1 MIAEFPF
8 NPMDPAIAALLKDLK
23 REDEVARDRATAELW
38 YRWFNEKGVTG
49 LSVLQQSQ
57 RLLDAQQFDAAEQV
71 LSELIAE
78 RPDFAEAWNRRATL
92 RYLQSRY
99 RQSLHDCRVVVRL
112 VPYHFGALH
121 GQGLCHAALGEFR
134 EAIQAF
140 HRALE
145 IQPHSQVNRVLM
157 LECTAR
163 LS

>member
-1 MIAEFPF
+1 MT
-8 NPMDPAIAALLKDLK
+8 PAIQALLDDLK
-23 REDEVARDRATAELW
+23 HEDETVRDRATAALW
-38 YRWFNEKGVTG
+38 HHWFHEKGVTG
-49 LSVLQQSQ
+49 LTVLQRSQ
-57 RLLDAQQFDAAEQV
+57 QLVDAEDFEAAEFI
-71 LSELIAE
+71 LSELIAD

-99 RQSLHDCRVVVRL
+99 RQSLYDCQVVVRL

-121 GQGLCHAALGEFR
+121 GMGLCHAALGEFR

-140 HRALE
+140 SRALE
-145 IQPHSQVNRVLM
+145 VQPHAQINRILM